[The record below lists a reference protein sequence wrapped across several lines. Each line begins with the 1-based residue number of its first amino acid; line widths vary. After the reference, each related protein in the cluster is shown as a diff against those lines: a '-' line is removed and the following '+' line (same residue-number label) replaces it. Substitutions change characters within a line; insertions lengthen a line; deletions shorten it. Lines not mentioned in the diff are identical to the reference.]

1 MMIQR
6 KGNKMNFLPMYL
18 IGAILIGYV
27 LIQSFVFYNKAY
39 KRGLEMGMT
48 KQQLNETTR
57 SSAIFSIVPSIPI
70 LIGLVAMVPLFG
82 DAAIP
87 WIRLSVLG
95 SVSYETYAAL
105 AVKNAA
111 GVVTLL
117 ENMTVYSA
125 AIWTMTISIMSGL
138 IVLIFFYQGYTK
150 KLAEIRKKDS
160 RWATILIAALFMGLV
175 GTIGAQQIVL
185 GGYNLIALLISMG
198 IMAIL
203 GGLSFK
209 FKWLEEFALPVS
221 ILGTLTALYVIINVF
236 GSKV

>member
-1 MMIQR
+1 
-6 KGNKMNFLPMYL
+6 MNFLPMYL

-185 GGYNLIALLISMG
+185 GGYNLIALLISMA

>member
-1 MMIQR
+1 
-6 KGNKMNFLPMYL
+6 MNFLPMYL

-48 KQQLNETTR
+48 KHQLNETTR

-117 ENMTVYSA
+117 ENMSVYSA

-175 GTIGAQQIVL
+175 ATIGAQQIVL

>member
-1 MMIQR
+1 
-6 KGNKMNFLPMYL
+6 MNFLPIYL

-39 KRGLEMGMT
+39 KRGLEMGIT
-48 KQQLNETTR
+48 KHQLKETTR
-57 SSAIFSIVPSIPI
+57 SAAIFSIVPSIPI
-70 LIGLVAMVPLFG
+70 LIGLVAMIPLFG

-117 ENMTVYSA
+117 ENMSVYSA
-125 AIWTMTISIMSGL
+125 AIWTMTLSIMSGL
-138 IVLIFFYQGYTK
+138 LVLIFNYQAYTK
-150 KLAEIRKKDS
+150 KLDEIRKKDS
-160 RWATILIAALFMGLV
+160 RWATLLIAALFMGLV
-175 GTIGAQQIVL
+175 GTIGAQQIAL
-185 GGYNLIALLISMG
+185 GGNYLIALLISMA
-198 IMAIL
+198 IMAVL

-221 ILGTLTALYVIINVF
+221 ILGTLTALYFIVGRV
-236 GSKV
+236 S

>member
-1 MMIQR
+1 
-6 KGNKMNFLPMYL
+6 MNFLPMYL

-39 KRGLEMGMT
+39 KRGIEMGMT
-48 KQQLNETTR
+48 KHQLNETTR

-117 ENMTVYSA
+117 ENMSVYSA

-185 GGYNLIALLISMG
+185 GGYNLIALLISMA

-221 ILGTLTALYVIINVF
+221 ILGTLTALYVLINVF

>member
-1 MMIQR
+1 
-6 KGNKMNFLPMYL
+6 MNFLPLYL

-27 LIQSFVFYNKAY
+27 LIQSIVFFRKAY
-39 KRGLEMGMT
+39 QRGLEMGIT
-48 KQQLNETTR
+48 KHQLFETTR

-70 LIGLVAMVPLFG
+70 LIGLVAMIPLFG

-111 GVVTLL
+111 GVTTLL
-117 ENMTVYSA
+117 ENMSVYSA
-125 AIWTMTISIMSGL
+125 AIWTMTLSIMSGL
-138 IVLIFFYQGYTK
+138 LVLIFHYESYTN

-160 RWATILIAALFMGLV
+160 KWATLLIAALFMGLV

-185 GGYNLIALLISMG
+185 GGYNLLALLISMA
-198 IMAIL
+198 IMAVI

-209 FKWLEEFALPVS
+209 FKWLEEFALPAS
-221 ILGTLTALYVIINVF
+221 ILGTLTILYFLIGGVQ
-236 GSKV
+236 